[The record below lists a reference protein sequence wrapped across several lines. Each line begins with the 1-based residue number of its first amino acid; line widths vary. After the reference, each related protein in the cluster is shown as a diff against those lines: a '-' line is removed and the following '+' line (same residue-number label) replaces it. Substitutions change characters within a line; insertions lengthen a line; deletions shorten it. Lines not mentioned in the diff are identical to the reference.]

1 MGAASFFQTYTRRHN
16 YISDYFHTVYERY
29 ISTYQSFPINYYSM
43 DTSSTIWEE
52 DRLRGGTYEKNGI
65 GELSGKKFKK
75 IYELPIFQLTSIQAS
90 YDSNEMGGLTLSGS
104 MQGNFSLPQVYGL
117 KPNKE
122 DVIDLNFGF
131 KNTGNPSK
139 TLYIITNYDLAHHG
153 DEFNLY
159 KCDIKVAPFTKDD
172 IEKQLTEIW
181 KFYEPSKSILP
192 YTNTSILYK
201 MIRRAEKNSDN
212 LKNLYHGRTSLYLD
226 KIYL

>member
-1 MGAASFFQTYTRRHN
+1 
-16 YISDYFHTVYERY
+16 
-29 ISTYQSFPINYYSM
+29 
-43 DTSSTIWEE
+43 
-52 DRLRGGTYEKNGI
+52 
-65 GELSGKKFKK
+65 
-75 IYELPIFQLTSIQAS
+75 
-90 YDSNEMGGLTLSGS
+90 MGGLTVSSSL
-104 MQGNFSLPQVYGL
+104 QGTFSLPQIYGL
-117 KPNKE
+117 KPNIE
-122 DVIDLNFGF
+122 DVIDLNFGL

-139 TLYIITNYDLAHHG
+139 VLYIITNYDLAHHG

-192 YTNTSILYK
+192 YTNTSMLYK
-201 MIRRAEKNSDN
+201 IIRRSEKNSDN